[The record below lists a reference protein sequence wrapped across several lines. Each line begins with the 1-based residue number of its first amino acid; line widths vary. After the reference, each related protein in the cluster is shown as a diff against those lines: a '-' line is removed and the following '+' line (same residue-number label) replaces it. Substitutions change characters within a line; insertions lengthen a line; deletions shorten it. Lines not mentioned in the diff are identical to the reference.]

1 MNEKNLKNYIID
13 REEIEDVVTGF
24 ELDIKYNWGK
34 FNSDKKEE
42 KLEAVKSSLADIK
55 MLEAQEVEDEELQER
70 IVKLRLAYERKLA
83 ELE

>member
-1 MNEKNLKNYIID
+1 MSEKELKNYIID

-55 MLEAQEVEDEELQER
+55 MLEAQEIEDEELQER